1 MKLLT
6 NLNASKAA
14 GPDQLSGRLLKATAR
29 ESAEILQVIFQRSID
44 EGVLPEDWKKALIT
58 PVYKKASRS
67 NPANQI
73 RRNNRLFKSRK
84 KSQKHRSNFLKN
96 RRNLQ
101 KQMRQARWDH
111 INGIITQEG
120 DKARKGFWRYVK
132 QFKKDNTG
140 ITVLKKDGRSAT
152 SPQQKAEMLNA
163 QCSSVFTE
171 EDTENLPQLNKQYP
185 SLSILSV
192 SAIGVEKLLLN
203 LNASKAAG
211 PDKLSGKLLKATA
224 HEIAPVLQVI
234 FQRSIDEGTLPQ
246 AWKEATIS
254 PVYKKE
260 CRSNPANYRPVS
272 LTCILCKILEHIIN
286 RHILDHLDEH
296 RILVDAQ
303 HGFRKRR
310 SCETQLILTCHDLAK
325 VVNDSGQVDMLVL
338 DFAKAFDTVA
348 HKRLLGKFE
357 SYGID
362 GNGQPV
368 RMDTVVS

>member
-1 MKLLT
+1 MKTATQHRPMNIKDGVTPCRERTYDENCDGKSVEEL
-6 NLNASKAA
+6 
-14 GPDQLSGRLLKATAR
+14 GLSFH
-29 ESAEILQVIFQRSID
+29 SQMMILQEKHIPSKMSKPQTSMPWINGD
-44 EGVLPEDWKKALIT
+44 LKK
-58 PVYKKASRS
+58 K
-67 NPANQI
+67 I

-163 QCSSVFTE
+163 QFSSVFTE
-171 EDTENLPQLNKQYP
+171 EDTENLPQLSKQYP

-234 FQRSIDEGTLPQ
+234 FQRSTDEGTLPQ

-310 SCETQLILTCHDLAK
+310 SYETQLILTCHDLPSK
-325 VVNDSGQVDMLVL
+325 QCRRR
-338 DFAKAFDTVA
+338 F
-348 HKRLLGKFE
+348 HR
-357 SYGID
+357 I
-362 GNGQPV
+362 
-368 RMDTVVS
+368 

>member
-1 MKLLT
+1 M
-6 NLNASKAA
+6 SKPQTSMPWIN
-14 GPDQLSGRLLKATAR
+14 GDLK
-29 ESAEILQVIFQRSID
+29 
-44 EGVLPEDWKKALIT
+44 KK
-58 PVYKKASRS
+58 
-67 NPANQI
+67 I

-163 QCSSVFTE
+163 QFSSVFTE
-171 EDTENLPQLNKQYP
+171 EDTDNLPQLNKQYP

-303 HGFRKRR
+303 HGFR
-310 SCETQLILTCHDLAK
+310 
-325 VVNDSGQVDMLVL
+325 NDAPARPS
-338 DFAKAFDTVA
+338 
-348 HKRLLGKFE
+348 
-357 SYGID
+357 SY
-362 GNGQPV
+362 
-368 RMDTVVS
+368 

>member
-1 MKLLT
+1 M
-6 NLNASKAA
+6 
-14 GPDQLSGRLLKATAR
+14 
-29 ESAEILQVIFQRSID
+29 
-44 EGVLPEDWKKALIT
+44 
-58 PVYKKASRS
+58 
-67 NPANQI
+67 
-73 RRNNRLFKSRK
+73 
-84 KSQKHRSNFLKN
+84 
-96 RRNLQ
+96 
-101 KQMRQARWDH
+101 
-111 INGIITQEG
+111 
-120 DKARKGFWRYVK
+120 K

-163 QCSSVFTE
+163 QFSSVFTE

-348 HKRLLGKFE
+348 HKRLLLLLLSTHSSLIIWG
-357 SYGID
+357 SLLLLSD
-362 GNGQPV
+362 GGSPPASPASHLAGLLRQRDPSTNPGPIAWW
-368 RMDTVVS
+368 VSVGN